1 MTYSPKQVVA
11 ALILLSGFA
20 GVPAGAAQIAI
31 LAPAQQATIHNNSG
45 TLAVEVKVE
54 PPIEPRDGTS
64 IRILLDGKQAAP
76 DSPAL
81 NFALQGVERGEH
93 WLQALLINRQGQ
105 TLSVSDTVQF
115 TMWQASKKN
124 PARKNKAR

>member
-1 MTYSPKQVVA
+1 MTHSPEQVA
-11 ALILLSGFA
+11 AAFILVFGFA
-20 GVPAGAAQIAI
+20 CGPAGAAQIAI
-31 LAPAQQATIHNNSG
+31 LAPAQQGTIHDNSG

-76 DSPAL
+76 DSPGMS
-81 NFALQGVERGEH
+81 FTLQGVERGEH

-115 TMWQASKKN
+115 TMWQASKKS
-124 PARKNKAR
+124 PARKKKAQ